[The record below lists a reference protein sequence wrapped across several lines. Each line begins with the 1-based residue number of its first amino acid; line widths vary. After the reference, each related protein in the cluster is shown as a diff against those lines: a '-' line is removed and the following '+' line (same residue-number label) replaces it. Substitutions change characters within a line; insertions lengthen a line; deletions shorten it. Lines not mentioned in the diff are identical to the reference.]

1 MTLLARDFVLFALVL
16 VAFGIN
22 VVLSWK
28 PIIKITSLINFRD
41 LLAIALVTSFTYG
54 ISIIKEIYKAKLNES
69 LTSPPVK
76 LFLMSLS
83 QYIQIICFNPPY
95 YLSVKTNIGGMFFKF
110 IENNFP

>member
-41 LLAIALVTSFTYG
+41 LLAIALVTTFT
-54 ISIIKEIYKAKLNES
+54 
-69 LTSPPVK
+69 
-76 LFLMSLS
+76 
-83 QYIQIICFNPPY
+83 
-95 YLSVKTNIGGMFFKF
+95 
-110 IENNFP
+110 